1 MGRRTKLT
9 PEVQDRIL
17 QAVRA
22 GLRYREAALAA
33 GIDERTFYNWKRRG
47 EEAKSGIYFQ
57 FFQSL
62 KEAEARGELALLAR
76 IQAASQETWQ
86 AAAWILERRHRERWG
101 RNNEAVRVQ
110 AAFGADAVKQMSVG
124 AGEFDDGSIANIL
137 VVLAETGALESATA
151 EDSDAED
158 DEVHST

>member
-101 RNNEAVRVQ
+101 RNLDITSGGHQ
-110 AAFGADAVKQMSVG
+110 LIKLTWG
-124 AGEFDDGSIANIL
+124 
-137 VVLAETGALESATA
+137 
-151 EDSDAED
+151 D
-158 DEVHST
+158 DERTNDSASETA